1 METSNILFT
10 QMEGKLVSSMNEEK
24 VMMSIE
30 NGKYYNLGRVG
41 GRIWELVEQPHTIRS
56 IADQLVSEYE
66 IDRET
71 CENQVTSFVLR
82 MLNEGLLK
90 VETISS

>member
-1 METSNILFT
+1 METTNISFM
-10 QMEGKLVSSMNEEK
+10 QMEGNLVSNMNEEK
-24 VMMSIE
+24 VMMSIQ

-41 GRIWELVEQPHTIRS
+41 GRIWELVEQPLTIRD
-56 IADQLVSEYE
+56 IADQLVAEYE

-71 CENQVTSFVLR
+71 CENQVTAFVLR

-90 VETISS
+90 VEKISS